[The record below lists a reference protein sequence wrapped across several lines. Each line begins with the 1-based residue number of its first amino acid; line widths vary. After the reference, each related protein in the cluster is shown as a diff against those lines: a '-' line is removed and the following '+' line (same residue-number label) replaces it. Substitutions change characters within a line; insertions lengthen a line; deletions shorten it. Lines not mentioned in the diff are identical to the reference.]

1 VIHSGRNDYL
11 NNDPSLSTTWDEYL
25 EPISSIPL
33 HEREMC
39 APQGSDFAN
48 IVGSAFMDFE
58 SVPQVLLSFCG
69 FAAQF

>member
-1 VIHSGRNDYL
+1 
-11 NNDPSLSTTWDEYL
+11 
-25 EPISSIPL
+25 
-33 HEREMC
+33 MC